1 MNKSLT
7 GDYII
12 AYLTLLS
19 GLSISTVAVYYSVI
33 GLISIFSAAA
43 TPIMIMGV
51 VLELSKLVATV
62 WLKRHW
68 KDASFL
74 ILSYLTAAV
83 LILMLITSMGIFGYL
98 SKAHLDQA
106 IPSGDIIDK
115 VTLLDEKINVQKENI
130 EASRKALSQMEL
142 AFDQTMARSTSEQGA
157 SRAVQIRRTQTKERT
172 LLQGEISASQ
182 KEITK
187 LKEER
192 TPIARELRK
201 VEAEVGPIKYIAAL
215 IYGDKL
221 DDNLLERAVRWM
233 IILIVAVFDPL
244 AIILLLGCQHTFRE
258 IKDVKNEKYIELI
271 DDSTDEEYIYS
282 IADIIEPIAD
292 IIPNEENIIVD
303 IEQEMVNNITEVSNF
318 QNDNMEGLFFPNTP
332 EKGQRFTRLDYD
344 PPRTFSFDG
353 VQWINAETQQ
363 T

>member
-1 MNKSLT
+1 
-7 GDYII
+7 
-12 AYLTLLS
+12 
-19 GLSISTVAVYYSVI
+19 
-33 GLISIFSAAA
+33 
-43 TPIMIMGV
+43 MIMGV

-83 LILMLITSMGIFGYL
+83 LILMLITSMGIYGYL

-115 VTLLDEKINVQKENI
+115 VALLDGKINVQKENI
-130 EASRKALSQMEL
+130 EASRKALTQMES

-172 LLQGEISASQ
+172 LLQGEISTSQ

-233 IILIVAVFDPL
+233 IILIVSVFDPL

-258 IKDVKNEKYIELI
+258 IKNVKNEEYMELL
-271 DDSTDEEYIYS
+271 DDINEEYIYS
-282 IADIIEPIAD
+282 IEDIIEPIAD